1 MTCHTIIVTKLLET
15 AVASY
20 AVDRADFSL
29 TLRCIQCMVKGGE
42 ERGRDAIRSYGN
54 VGHRGDKVHG
64 EKAS

>member
-1 MTCHTIIVTKLLET
+1 MSYNYYEKLVET

-20 AVDRADFSL
+20 AIDRTDFSL
-29 TLRCIQCMVKGGE
+29 NLRCIQCMVKGGE

-54 VGHRGDKVHG
+54 VGRREDKVHG

>member
-1 MTCHTIIVTKLLET
+1 MTCHTIIVTKLVET

-29 TLRCIQCMVKGGE
+29 TLRCILCMVKGGE